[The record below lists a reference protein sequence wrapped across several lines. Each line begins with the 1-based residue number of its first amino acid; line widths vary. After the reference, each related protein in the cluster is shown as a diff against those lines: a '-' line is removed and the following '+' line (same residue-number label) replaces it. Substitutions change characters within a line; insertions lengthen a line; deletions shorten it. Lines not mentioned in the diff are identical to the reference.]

1 MKLYL
6 KFYCNR
12 EWFMFEIFTNVDFV
26 NFERKVKRGLHRE
39 KCKIHTK
46 TYFRY
51 ELVHCWKIIGLTHHE
66 SMKKVIYS
74 SLKLRDLAV
83 KSHWTIR
90 GLYDPMKDSTSCYI
104 IFQGP
109 FGDIFWKLLKKQQ
122 LLKIFW
128 VWSLSSCWT
137 CAGNQ
142 FWD

>member
-6 KFYCNR
+6 KFYCSR

-26 NFERKVKRGLHRE
+26 NFERKVKRSVQIEKRE
-39 KCKIHTK
+39 IQIK
-46 TYFRY
+46 TYSRY

-128 VWSLSSCWT
+128 VWSQLSCWT